1 MFIKTFGCFH
11 NASDSEYM
19 AGILSPLGYEIVSS
33 LESSDLTMINNCTVK
48 SPSQATFLN
57 SVIKSNNFKK
67 KVIVFYNFNYELE
80 MLRDFDWGEDVVVA
94 EWNGHA
100 HQDIPK
106 SEKWLYLVQYTSGSE
121 GWNCITTDTTIF
133 FSQNYSYRTLAQ
145 ASGRI
150 NRVNTPFTD
159 LYY

>member
-67 KVIVFYNFNYELE
+67 KVIVGGCVPQAERNLSGLE
-80 MLRDFDWGEDVVVA
+80 KYKYSR
-94 EWNGHA
+94 
-100 HQDIPK
+100 
-106 SEKWLYLVQYTSGSE
+106 
-121 GWNCITTDTTIF
+121 CI
-133 FSQNYSYRTLAQ
+133 SNK
-145 ASGRI
+145 
-150 NRVNTPFTD
+150 
-159 LYY
+159 

>member
-48 SPSQATFLN
+48 SPSQAAFLN

-67 KVIVFYNFNYELE
+67 KVIVGGCVPQAERNLSGLE
-80 MLRDFDWGEDVVVA
+80 KYKYSR
-94 EWNGHA
+94 
-100 HQDIPK
+100 
-106 SEKWLYLVQYTSGSE
+106 
-121 GWNCITTDTTIF
+121 CI
-133 FSQNYSYRTLAQ
+133 SNK
-145 ASGRI
+145 
-150 NRVNTPFTD
+150 
-159 LYY
+159 